1 MLVMGMTS
9 AVVLAMCVKVAR
21 AFASIRS
28 RIKRAPRPAM
38 TRYAC

>member
-21 AFASIRS
+21 IR
-28 RIKRAPRPAM
+28 IDKVTNQ
-38 TRYAC
+38 TRTATGDDLRV